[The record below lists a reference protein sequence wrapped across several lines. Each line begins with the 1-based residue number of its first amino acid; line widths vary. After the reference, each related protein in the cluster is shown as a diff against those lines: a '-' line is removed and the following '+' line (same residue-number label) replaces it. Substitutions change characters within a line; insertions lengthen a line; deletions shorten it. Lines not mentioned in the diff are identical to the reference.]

1 MHGTNVLFTVEF
13 VAQQADGEGAGP
25 VDDLPAVGTALF
37 EDGGRPVW
45 GRHGDPY
52 RADRLFGGS
61 LERWGRL
68 ANSLKLRLAMP
79 VVAMA

>member
-52 RADRLFGGS
+52 RADRLSAEPPAGP
-61 LERWGRL
+61 
-68 ANSLKLRLAMP
+68 AIP

>member
-45 GRHGDPY
+45 GCLLYTSPSPRDGLLS
-52 RADRLFGGS
+52 R
-61 LERWGRL
+61 
-68 ANSLKLRLAMP
+68 MP
-79 VVAMA
+79 SSA

>member
-1 MHGTNVLFTVEF
+1 MRLRLRAGFYSSGRLLFSVEF

-52 RADRLFGGS
+52 RADRLFGGAKPFATS
-61 LERWGRL
+61 STQW
-68 ANSLKLRLAMP
+68 AFP
-79 VVAMA
+79 